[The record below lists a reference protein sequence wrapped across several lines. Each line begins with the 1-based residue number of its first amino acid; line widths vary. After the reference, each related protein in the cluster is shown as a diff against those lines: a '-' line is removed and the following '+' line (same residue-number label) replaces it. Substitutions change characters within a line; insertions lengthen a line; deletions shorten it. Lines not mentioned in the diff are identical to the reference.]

1 MMYINDNCVQ
11 IALKYG
17 KLYLI
22 YSLDSET
29 ILTKAFK
36 SVEEA
41 ESILGKS
48 LDDVD
53 MFDLMSKYN
62 D

>member
-1 MMYINDNCVQ
+1 MYINDNCVQ

-29 ILTKAFK
+29 ILTKTFN
-36 SVEEA
+36 SVKEA
-41 ESILGKS
+41 ESKLGKS

>member
-1 MMYINDNCVQ
+1 MYINDNCVQ

-41 ESILGKS
+41 EKQLGKS

-53 MFDLMSKYN
+53 MYDLMP
-62 D
+62 

>member
-1 MMYINDNCVQ
+1 MYINDNCVQ

-29 ILTKAFK
+29 ILTKTFN
-36 SVEEA
+36 SVKEA

>member
-41 ESILGKS
+41 EKQLGKS

-53 MFDLMSKYN
+53 MYDLMP
-62 D
+62 